1 VKNSSC
7 KTGQGVADRKCPE
20 QTTYETPIPPA
31 RNDFGTWCVPYGVA
45 LALVNVCSGT
55 PRAFFLPALNS
66 RGTHGNEKGRIM
78 RDHEVHPE
86 LIRGMLADPRL
97 YAQACRERAQ
107 DLDVRT
113 NLAQYDIH
121 LRLADL
127 LDRIAADKGVGV

>member
-1 VKNSSC
+1 
-7 KTGQGVADRKCPE
+7 
-20 QTTYETPIPPA
+20 
-31 RNDFGTWCVPYGVA
+31 
-45 LALVNVCSGT
+45 
-55 PRAFFLPALNS
+55 
-66 RGTHGNEKGRIM
+66 M